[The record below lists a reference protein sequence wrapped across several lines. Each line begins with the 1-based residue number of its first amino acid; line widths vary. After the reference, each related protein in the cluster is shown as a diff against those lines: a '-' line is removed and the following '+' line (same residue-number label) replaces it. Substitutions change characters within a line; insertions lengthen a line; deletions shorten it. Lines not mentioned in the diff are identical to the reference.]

1 MGAIGNFFR
10 RSGGAAPAALKTSPA
25 PAAASAT
32 KMLTPP
38 ASSSDTFASDL
49 QRAQRAIAAG
59 KDPLAVKQ
67 RMRQA
72 YPNRTAE
79 IDQSF

>member
-38 ASSSDTFASDL
+38 ASSSDTFASAL